1 MTVDSRRTGLQ
12 QNKTKSFQERFQ
24 INRLFKERDF
34 SKALA
39 IYIFWVKICAGSW
52 LNDFTPTKLDTFQQ
66 SCKSNFN
73 ISQFHFQIIHHIE
86 KKEKQIQDDGK
97 KLAGC
102 TGNRTPTHRAA
113 VHSQGSP

>member
-52 LNDFTPTKLDTFQQ
+52 LNDFTPTKLDKIQ
-66 SCKSNFN
+66 S
-73 ISQFHFQIIHHIE
+73 IMQI
-86 KKEKQIQDDGK
+86 
-97 KLAGC
+97 KL
-102 TGNRTPTHRAA
+102 
-113 VHSQGSP
+113 